1 MTGPYEWRL
10 QAEFG
15 EGMTDRPEEILS
27 SHLPP
32 ATGKVEKFLEL
43 LDSVP
48 SCTPSVAPDQA
59 VLEQILAQR

>member
-1 MTGPYEWRL
+1 
-10 QAEFG
+10 
-15 EGMTDRPEEILS
+15 MTDRPEEILS